1 MAKGSIKFKDSV
13 ADFERISKDIK
24 GRKFSSIYLL
34 MGEESYFIDSLCD
47 QLSNSIL
54 DPATQS
60 FSQITVYGKDSEAGL
75 VVNMCRQVPMMGK
88 FQVVIVKEAQQLR
101 GIEKLALYTK
111 KPSPSTIL
119 IICHKDKG
127 LDKRS
132 QLYKSILSGGLIFES
147 IRPRDYEIATWLTQ
161 FINSK
166 GLTIDSKSSSMLI
179 DYLGTN
185 ISNIS
190 NELEKLMVS
199 LPSGV
204 KAITDGDIEKNIGI
218 SKEFNNFELCNAVLS
233 KNMMRSLTIAE
244 HFAHNPK
251 NNPLLV
257 TIMALFGQ
265 FKKIFIVNY
274 LNWQTRYRGAAV
286 PSDMELMSILKLNNI
301 YAIRELKQVA
311 TTWNN
316 KKVFEVLGLLR
327 EYDAKSKGVDTGGAT
342 DRELLRELLLKILI

>member
-1 MAKGSIKFKDSV
+1 MAKGGIKFKDSV
-13 ADFERISKDIK
+13 ADFERISKNITS
-24 GRKFSSIYLL
+24 RKFSSIYLL

-60 FSQITVYGKDSEAGL
+60 FSQITVYGKDSEAGQ
-75 VVNMCRQVPMMGK
+75 VVNMCRQVPMMGE

-119 IICHKDKG
+119 IICHKEKG

-147 IRPRDYEIATWLTQ
+147 IRPRDYEISTWLTQ
-161 FINSK
+161 FINKK

-204 KAITDGDIEKNIGI
+204 KAITDVDIEKNIGI

-233 KNMMRSLTIAE
+233 KNMMRALTIAE
-244 HFAHNPK
+244 HFANNPK

-274 LNWQTRYRGAAV
+274 LNWQVRNKGAAI
-286 PSDMELMSILKLNNI
+286 PSDMELMSVLKVNNI
-301 YAIRELKQVA
+301 YAIRDLKQVA

-327 EYDAKSKGVDTGGAT
+327 EYDAKSKGIDTGGAS